1 MKPTITEREIAN
13 RHNLC
18 ASSAVQETTMTATV
32 TEITSARSERELVN
46 RATSGDSAA
55 QRDLYD
61 RHVDRVYRVAFRLA
75 GDDDAARDITQETFI
90 RGFDRLGEF
99 RHESSLGTWLH
110 SIAVSIALGALRKQS
125 RMDRRNVPLEA
136 AADLGRDDN
145 VADADLRE
153 QLHAAIDALPV
164 GYRTV
169 FVMYEIEGYS
179 HQEIAQTLGV
189 AETTSKG
196 QLFRARG
203 KLRESLKQFG
213 RDRQ

>member
-1 MKPTITEREIAN
+1 
-13 RHNLC
+13 
-18 ASSAVQETTMTATV
+18 MTASV
-32 TEITSARSERELVN
+32 TDITSARSERELVT
-46 RATSGDSAA
+46 RAAARDSAA

-90 RGFDRLGEF
+90 RAFDRLGEF
-99 RHESSLGTWLH
+99 RHEASFGTWLH
-110 SIAVSIALGALRKQS
+110 AIAVSVALGALRKQS
-125 RMDRRNVPLEA
+125 RMDKRHAPLDA
-136 AADLGRDDN
+136 ALDIGRADN
-145 VADADLRE
+145 NADVDLRE

-179 HQEIAQTLGV
+179 HQEIARTLGV

-196 QLFRARG
+196 QLFRART
-203 KLRESLKQFG
+203 KLRESLKHFARGNQ
-213 RDRQ
+213 

>member
-1 MKPTITEREIAN
+1 
-13 RHNLC
+13 
-18 ASSAVQETTMTATV
+18 MTAPV
-32 TEITSARSERELVN
+32 TDITAARSERELVI
-46 RATSGDSAA
+46 RAASRDAGA

-90 RGFDRLGEF
+90 RAFDRLGEF

-110 SIAVSIALGALRKQS
+110 TIAVSVALGALRKQS
-125 RMDRRNVPLEA
+125 RMDQRHVPLDA
-136 AADLGRDDN
+136 
-145 VADADLRE
+145 VADMGRNDNHADVDLRE
-153 QLHAAIDALPV
+153 RLHAAIDALPI

-179 HQEIAQTLGV
+179 HQEIARTLGV

-196 QLFRARG
+196 QLFRARA
-203 KLRESLKQFG
+203 KLREALKDFARNQ
-213 RDRQ
+213 Q

>member
-1 MKPTITEREIAN
+1 
-13 RHNLC
+13 
-18 ASSAVQETTMTATV
+18 MTRAA
-32 TEITSARSERELVN
+32 AR
-46 RATSGDSAA
+46 DSAA

-90 RGFDRLGEF
+90 RAFDRLGEF
-99 RHESSLGTWLH
+99 RHEASFGTWLH
-110 SIAVSIALGALRKQS
+110 AIAVSVALGALRKQS
-125 RMDRRNVPLEA
+125 RMDRRHVPLEA
-136 AADLGRDDN
+136 ALDIGRVDNNAD
-145 VADADLRE
+145 VDLRE

-179 HQEIAQTLGV
+179 HQEIARTLGV

-196 QLFRARG
+196 QLFRART
-203 KLRESLKQFG
+203 KLRESLKHFARGNQ
-213 RDRQ
+213 